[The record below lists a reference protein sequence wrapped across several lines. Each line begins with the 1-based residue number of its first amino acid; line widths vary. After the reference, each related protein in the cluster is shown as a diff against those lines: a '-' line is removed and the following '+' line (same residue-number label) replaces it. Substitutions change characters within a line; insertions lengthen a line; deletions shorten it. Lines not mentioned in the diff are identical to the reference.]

1 MLDHLCDACHEHF
14 EAVTAGLAEE
24 GLSPVITPT
33 LVRGLDYYTRTAFEF
48 VSPGISEQQGTLFG
62 GGRYDGLAEI
72 LGGPSVPGV
81 GFGMGLERVSLALRD
96 EGIDPPEEPRLD
108 AFVVGI
114 GAEGRDAARMLT
126 RRLRA
131 AGVRADA
138 AYGDRPLK
146 AQLRMA
152 DRAGAS
158 FAAIVGEQEAASGA
172 VTLRRLADGTQETL
186 AADDAV
192 SRLVVM
198 GDAP

>member
-1 MLDHLCDACHEHF
+1 
-14 EAVTAGLAEE
+14 
-24 GLSPVITPT
+24 
-33 LVRGLDYYTRTAFEF
+33 
-48 VSPGISEQQGTLFG
+48 
-62 GGRYDGLAEI
+62 
-72 LGGPSVPGV
+72 
-81 GFGMGLERVSLALRD
+81 
-96 EGIDPPEEPRLD
+96 
-108 AFVVGI
+108 
-114 GAEGRDAARMLT
+114 MLT

-198 GDAP
+198 GDAS